1 MVSALKQVQQQLA
14 VAAGGRAL
22 LLLMPGW
29 HVQVLPLLL
38 AVACLVAGLGTDVS
52 GAVTTE
58 APGQGTAD
66 PEGASS
72 SMGLGG
78 VSTAWL
84 ALSGRGIAAGGC
96 LLASPVA
103 VLWLQDCTRA
113 GDSTVRMAAL
123 KQLASLYKTVKW
135 VTEQLAVQ
143 QQPSC
148 AGPAADAA
156 SLRKLQKQAAA
167 LFKQWQP
174 LQDACAAA
182 LDGAN
187 SSQAQVA
194 ALSAF
199 GAACGAGGWLPVGL
213 QELGEGVWSA
223 FPHKYACGDPGCVNL
238 QALTETSAA
247 KKSCT
252 DCKVRPCMV
261 VLE

>member
-1 MVSALKQVQQQLA
+1 M
-14 VAAGGRAL
+14 
-22 LLLMPGW
+22 
-29 HVQVLPLLL
+29 
-38 AVACLVAGLGTDVS
+38 
-52 GAVTTE
+52 
-58 APGQGTAD
+58 
-66 PEGASS
+66 
-72 SMGLGG
+72 
-78 VSTAWL
+78 
-84 ALSGRGIAAGGC
+84 
-96 LLASPVA
+96 
-103 VLWLQDCTRA
+103 
-113 GDSTVRMAAL
+113 RMEAL

-156 SLRKLQKQAAA
+156 SLRKLQKQAVA

-182 LDGAN
+182 LDSASG

-199 GAACGAGGWLPVGL
+199 CAACGTGGWLPVGL

-261 VLE
+261 VSGYFSSDLADSLLACGHAVNCSVCAQTPCTSAISQPQRVSGTLGIITVQFAHCATAGATTVATAYYSMTHDTLMR

>member
-29 HVQVLPLLL
+29 HAQVLPQLL
-38 AVACLVAGLGTDVS
+38 AVACLVAGLGADVS
-52 GAVTTE
+52 GAAE
-58 APGQGTAD
+58 APGQGIAD

-96 LLASPVA
+96 LLASSVA

-113 GDSTVRMAAL
+113 GDSSVRMAAL
-123 KQLASLYKTVKW
+123 KQLASLFKAVKW
-135 VTEQLAVQ
+135 VTEQLAAQ
-143 QQPSC
+143 QQQCC
-148 AGPAADAA
+148 AGPAADSA
-156 SLRKLQKQAAA
+156 SLRKLQKQAVT

-182 LDGAN
+182 LNTAS

-223 FPHKYACGDPGCVNL
+223 FPHKFACGDPACVNL

-261 VLE
+261 VRE